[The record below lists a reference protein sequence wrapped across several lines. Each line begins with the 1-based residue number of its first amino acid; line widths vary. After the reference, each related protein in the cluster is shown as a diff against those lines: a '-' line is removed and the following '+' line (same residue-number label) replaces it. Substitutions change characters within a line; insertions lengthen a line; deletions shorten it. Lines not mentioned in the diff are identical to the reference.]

1 MYVIYTTDDDLVNSH
16 LKALHSPCPIIHVCM
31 RLDLDGDKST
41 KRTESSNLL
50 CCAVKARNWLLL
62 CAMAG
67 EWQNTSIGCFR
78 FGNTYSSEFM
88 LIYLH
93 CSGLFGFALFA
104 NLIPSFHSAID
115 CGFSFVMDH
124 VTHMRVFFQ
133 Q

>member
-1 MYVIYTTDDDLVNSH
+1 MCACALTWMETNQLKEPNHQIYCVVRSKH
-16 LKALHSPCPIIHVCM
+16 EIGFYYAL
-31 RLDLDGDKST
+31 
-41 KRTESSNLL
+41 
-50 CCAVKARNWLLL
+50 WL
-62 CAMAG
+62 ANG
-67 EWQNTSIGCFR
+67 KITSIACFR